1 MGVRVD
7 SSRALDLEQARLPSQ
22 DWQPIVRQSPNFG
35 FTSDGYW
42 FRFQLYNRSAKA
54 LPRFLE
60 LPVPF
65 LDDVRLYHFVGSALQ
80 TQYSL
85 GDEQPFSQ
93 RTVRHRNFVMPLQL
107 APGRNDIYLRLASSG
122 TIEAPLR
129 VWDPVQFHT
138 ASNDENLVQG
148 AVIGMLLIMV
158 IYNLFV
164 YVSTRDINYLYYVG

>member
-80 TQYSL
+80 T
-85 GDEQPFSQ
+85 
-93 RTVRHRNFVMPLQL
+93 R
-107 APGRNDIYLRLASSG
+107 
-122 TIEAPLR
+122 
-129 VWDPVQFHT
+129 
-138 ASNDENLVQG
+138 
-148 AVIGMLLIMV
+148 
-158 IYNLFV
+158 
-164 YVSTRDINYLYYVG
+164 